1 MLFKHFHRHTVNAC
15 VLAVLAE
22 VFSRADQESAS
33 RVLGKLRTCR
43 PKHLPRHF
51 GRAIA
56 NRADNAADFGNPLQ
70 SLERQSKTF
79 FKSLFD
85 NNFRCA
91 ADKTFDHCIAS
102 RILVVNNDEIALV
115 VNVIALCG
123 EFSGAALCGICHKM
137 RISHQPCRGRNEK
150 LPLIPRV
157 RDKTIDD
164 LGHRS
169 GLVLRKPLLR
179 FLSACSKR
187 RQRTFGGTAQLVC
200 VLIDSS
206 RRFAEL
212 CDCLIIDAAVSR
224 DGIKLTEVGLIKR
237 LRIPALFFLLAFL
250 HERKT
255 LKDFIAAGAAH
266 VGQCA

>member
-1 MLFKHFHRHTVNAC
+1 MLFKHFHRQAVNAC
-15 VLAVLAE
+15 VLTVLAE
-22 VFSRADQESAS
+22 VFRRSDNELASGAFGEFCTCRTKHLAS
-33 RVLGKLRTCR
+33 RTGNTVTNCPNG
-43 PKHLPRHF
+43 
-51 GRAIA
+51 IA
-56 NRADNAADFGNPLQ
+56 YARNPLQ

-79 FKSLFD
+79 FKSQFYS
-85 NNFRCA
+85 NFRCA

-123 EFSGAALCGICHKM
+123 EFSGAALCGIGHKM

-164 LGHRS
+164 LVHRS

-212 CDCLIIDAAVSR
+212 CDCLIINAAVSR
-224 DGIKLTEVGLIKR
+224 NGIKLTEVGLIKR